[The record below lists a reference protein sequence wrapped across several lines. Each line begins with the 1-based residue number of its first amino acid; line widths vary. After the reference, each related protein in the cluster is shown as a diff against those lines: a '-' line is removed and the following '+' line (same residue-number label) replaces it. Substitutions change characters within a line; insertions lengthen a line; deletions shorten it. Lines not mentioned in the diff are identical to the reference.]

1 MQRIDVTLSKN
12 EDTRKERRITDSLM
26 RTDLFIQETVAGKEK
41 PMQKKT
47 FGRSNEGSSG
57 TVHHSRNANAEGF
70 QGELRPM
77 CTNEQKL
84 PNGIQESGRDA

>member
-47 FGRSNEGSSG
+47 FGRSNEALAGLFT
-57 TVHHSRNANAEGF
+57 TVAYQMGKGF
-70 QGELRPM
+70 KVKE
-77 CTNEQKL
+77 TNVYQ
-84 PNGIQESGRDA
+84 